1 VTLSGVQ
8 SLDITPGTHPGGRR
22 RARGIAVVGFGSLIW
37 KPGSGSG
44 VLILSSKWHRDGP
57 LLRVEYS
64 RVSSDRRLTLVIVPD
79 AQPQRTLWAYSG
91 CDNAAE
97 ARENLRARE
106 GKGVLTEE
114 IGLWTAGSDHEID
127 EDAMAISGWAGE
139 KGLEAVVWWR
149 LPPKDRDGGRTVM
162 SAEQA
167 LEYLSCLR
175 GEDRRLAEEYVSKT
189 PSQIDTEV
197 RKAARERLGWS
208 DHPLPIEL
216 FES

>member
-1 VTLSGVQ
+1 
-8 SLDITPGTHPGGRR
+8 
-22 RARGIAVVGFGSLIW
+22 VGFGSLIW
-37 KPGSGSG
+37 KPGSGSR

-91 CDNAAE
+91 CDTAGE
-97 ARENLRARE
+97 ARDNLRARE

-114 IGLWTAGSDHEID
+114 IGLWTAGSDHGID
-127 EDAMAISGWAGE
+127 EDAMAISRWAGE
-139 KGLEAVVWWR
+139 KGLEAVVWSR

-175 GEDRRLAEEYVSKT
+175 GEDRRLAEEYVRKT
-189 PSQIDTEV
+189 PAQINTEV
-197 RKAARERLGWS
+197 RKAARERLGWV
-208 DHPLPIEL
+208 DYPLPQDL
-216 FES
+216 FEN